1 MITRD
6 HVVWAYRLLLDRD
19 PESEDAILPKLRA
32 WTTTPEL
39 RTDLMSSEEFRLKN
53 PDRAGT
59 GESTVVI
66 KPLAS
71 GARLFIDLS
80 DHVIGLGILRGEYEQ
95 HELAFA
101 KSVLRDGD
109 VAIDVGAH
117 IGFFTIE
124 LAATV
129 GEHGHVY
136 AFEPLPS
143 NADLLEHSIRENH
156 FETRVTLARAAVT
169 DRSGSGTLRYAAQ
182 TLNTGGAFLSEG
194 SVEGLGALSS
204 SAVRTVKLD
213 DCTLRR
219 PVRLIKMDVEGGEP
233 GVIAGARELI
243 ARDRPVIVS
252 EVHPEQLRRV
262 SACSPADFLD
272 QVSALGLRPHRI
284 EGGRLG
290 AAIHPSAITSVTT
303 IAFVREEGAS
313 FR

>member
-1 MITRD
+1 VITRE

-32 WTTTPEL
+32 WKTTPEL

-59 GESTVVI
+59 SDSIIII

-80 DHVIGLGILRGEYEQ
+80 DHVIGLGILRGHYEQ

-101 KSVLRDGD
+101 KSVLREGD
-109 VAIDVGAH
+109 IAVDVGAH

-124 LAATV
+124 LAQAV
-129 GEHGHVY
+129 GPRGHLY

-143 NADLLEHSIRENH
+143 NATLLERSIGENN
-156 FETRVTLARAAVT
+156 FESRVTLQRAAVT
-169 DRSGSGTLRYAAQ
+169 DRSGTGTLRYAAQ

-204 SAVRTVKLD
+204 SSVPTVRLD
-213 DCTLRR
+213 DAALRR

-233 GVIAGARELI
+233 RVIAGARELI

-252 EVHPEQLRRV
+252 EVHPEQLQRV
-262 SACSPADFLD
+262 SSCSPADFLG
-272 QVSALGLRPHRI
+272 QLSALGLRAHGI
-284 EGGRLG
+284 EDGKLG
-290 AAIHPSAITSVTT
+290 APIPGDAITSVTT
-303 IAFVREEGAS
+303 IAFVP
-313 FR
+313 

>member
-1 MITRD
+1 VITRD

-32 WTTTPEL
+32 WRTTPEL

-59 GESTVVI
+59 SEPTVVI
-66 KPLAS
+66 KPLPS

-80 DHVIGLGILRGEYEQ
+80 DHVIGLGILRGGYEQ

-101 KSVLRDGD
+101 TSVLRPGD
-109 VAIDVGAH
+109 VAVDVGAH

-124 LAATV
+124 LAQAV
-129 GEHGHVY
+129 GADGHVY

-143 NADLLEHSIRENH
+143 NAALLAQSIRENDYQS
-156 FETRVTLARAAVT
+156 RVTLECAAVS
-169 DRSGSGTLRYAAQ
+169 DRSGTGTLRYAAQ
-182 TLNTGGAFLSEG
+182 TLNTGGAFLSDA

-204 SAVRTVKLD
+204 STVRTVRLD
-213 DCTLRR
+213 DYDLRR
-219 PVRLIKMDVEGGEP
+219 PVRLLKMDVEGAEP
-233 GVIAGARELI
+233 SVVAGARDLI

-252 EVHPEQLRRV
+252 EVHPEQLARV
-262 SACSPADFLD
+262 SSCAPAEFLQ
-272 QVSALGLRPHRI
+272 QVSALGLQPHRI

-290 AAIHPSAITSVTT
+290 SRVSAADITGVTT
-303 IAFVREEGAS
+303 IAFVGAG
-313 FR
+313 

>member
-32 WTTTPEL
+32 WKTTAEL
-39 RTDLMSSEEFRLKN
+39 RTDLMSSEEFRIKN

-59 GESTVVI
+59 SESTIVI
-66 KPLAS
+66 KALPS

-80 DHVIGLGILRGEYEQ
+80 DHVIGLGILRGGYEQ

-101 KSVLRDGD
+101 RSVLRPGD

-129 GEHGHVY
+129 GARGHVY

-143 NADLLEHSIRENH
+143 NLELLEQSIRENY
-156 FETRVTLARAAVT
+156 FESRVTLERAAVSDKNGT
-169 DRSGSGTLRYAAQ
+169 ATLRYAAQ
-182 TLNTGGAFLSEG
+182 SLNTGGAFLSEA

-204 SAVRTVKLD
+204 SAVRTVRLD
-213 DCTLRR
+213 DYKTRG
-219 PVRLIKMDVEGGEP
+219 PVRLIKMDVEGAEP
-233 GVIAGARELI
+233 AVVAGARELI
-243 ARDRPVIVS
+243 ARDRPVVVS
-252 EVHPEQLRRV
+252 EVHPEQLARVSSSSPSAFLQQLAAIGLHPHRIDTGRLGDRV
-262 SACSPADFLD
+262 SA
-272 QVSALGLRPHRI
+272 R
-284 EGGRLG
+284 E
-290 AAIHPSAITSVTT
+290 ITDVTT
-303 IAFVREEGAS
+303 LAFVSDR
-313 FR
+313 